1 MNDNQLKALIETADC
16 GSFSAAAR
24 RLGVTQPAVS
34 LRLQT
39 LERDLGVRLLER
51 QGESVTLTPAG
62 RICYDAAQQVLR
74 TWGAAAGQVAG
85 LRGQISGRLAIGAS
99 TIPSEF
105 IIPKFLRQFRALHP
119 LVAISLKVGSSREML
134 QLLENG
140 AVDLCVVGSLPSG
153 SRLDSFVVAEDT
165 LTLIA
170 PPGHPLQGAKL
181 HVDDLRAQPFILR
194 EPGSGTRDAAIAAL
208 SALGLSDEALTVV
221 GEVGSHEAVVAA
233 VEAGLGLSV
242 VSSLAASRAVADG
255 RVVALDWPGS
265 TQRRHFYCVTKE
277 GAVTPAALAFRTVIA
292 DAAERE

>member
-1 MNDNQLKALIETADC
+1 
-16 GSFSAAAR
+16 
-24 RLGVTQPAVS
+24 
-34 LRLQT
+34 
-39 LERDLGVRLLER
+39 
-51 QGESVTLTPAG
+51 
-62 RICYDAAQQVLR
+62 
-74 TWGAAAGQVAG
+74 VAG

-99 TIPSEF
+99 TVPSEF

-140 AVDLCVVGSLPSG
+140 VVDLCVIGSLPSG
-153 SRLDSFVVAEDT
+153 SRLDSFVVAEDA

-194 EPGSGTRDAAIAAL
+194 EPGSGTRDAAVAAL

-277 GAVTPAALAFRTVIA
+277 GAVTPAALALRTVIA